1 MHNGVIFFKTGIAV
15 CGSGVG
21 CFVFAPFTN
30 FLLNYY
36 GWKGTNLIFAGLLFN
51 CAIFGAMMRPLQ
63 LVIVNEDH
71 QLEEE
76 LMLRPAE
83 TEIRRKG
90 SRVTSS
96 ILFEA
101 NTLSEIPENQ
111 TVRNDNSVPPP
122 PSFNIDST
130 STTMTTRKSYSS
142 NMMTRNVSTPG

>member
-1 MHNGVIFFKTGIAV
+1 
-15 CGSGVG
+15 
-21 CFVFAPFTN
+21 
-30 FLLNYY
+30 
-36 GWKGTNLIFAGLLFN
+36 
-51 CAIFGAMMRPLQ
+51 MRPLQ

-111 TVRNDNSVPPP
+111 TVRNDNSVVPPP
-122 PSFNIDST
+122 PSFNIDS
-130 STTMTTRKSYSS
+130 STTMATRKSYSS

>member
-1 MHNGVIFFKTGIAV
+1 
-15 CGSGVG
+15 
-21 CFVFAPFTN
+21 
-30 FLLNYY
+30 
-36 GWKGTNLIFAGLLFN
+36 
-51 CAIFGAMMRPLQ
+51 MRPLQ

-71 QLEEE
+71 QFEEE
-76 LMLRPAE
+76 LLLRPAE

-130 STTMTTRKSYSS
+130 STTMATRKSYSN